1 MTITKQELLG
11 FLHKA
16 NQLGINYTI
25 EQVDEVGY
33 DIKMFY
39 NWNTNYPENFYYQY
53 VFIPNEG
60 HSDFDDS
67 LNYYSFEDANY
78 ILDARLEEKRVKE
91 EKERKRQELLNRL
104 TAEERELLG
113 L

>member
-1 MTITKQELLG
+1 MTITTQELLS

-16 NQLGINYTI
+16 NRLGINYTI
-25 EQVDEVGY
+25 EEVDEVGY

-39 NWNTNYPENFYYQY
+39 NWNYPENIELRY

-60 HSDFDDS
+60 HSDFDGS
-67 LNYYSFEDANY
+67 LNYYSFDHINEL
-78 ILDARLEEKRVKE
+78 LDARLKEKYEKE
-91 EKERKRQELLNRL
+91 EKEFKRQELLNRL

-113 L
+113 V

>member
-1 MTITKQELLG
+1 MTITTQELLS
-11 FLHKA
+11 FLNKA
-16 NQLGINYTI
+16 NRLGIKYTI
-25 EQVDEVGY
+25 EQVDEIGY

-39 NWNTNYPENFYYQY
+39 NWNFPEDIELRY

-60 HSDFDDS
+60 HSIFDGS
-67 LNYYSFEDANY
+67 LTYYSFEHINEL
-78 ILDARLEEKRVKE
+78 LDARLEEKQVKE
-91 EKERKRQELLNRL
+91 EKERKRKALLERL